1 MDTDLDVTSYTT
13 SELLKY
19 FGLTHASDHQE
30 LVAAYNMKLK
40 NVLKLSSISHQEDF
54 TSFLDKC
61 YEILEVVVSK
71 DMMKR
76 QINPITPDVTSY
88 LLNVDSTFRNQKQS
102 ASSTD
107 FTIELP
113 TNLDRVISMKIVSSE
128 IPLIS
133 YNFSSRNKNNSF
145 LIKINDDEPV
155 ILTIPDGCWYSKE
168 LSDFINSA
176 LSASETANILRFN
189 IDDQSGKSSF
199 HFISE
204 QVNKSYSI
212 TNRYNHNDF
221 SKSCLYI
228 LGFSES
234 DLRIVNDQDTY
245 LYGTEVYYG
254 WWSSSGVFGR
264 TFDPYYYVY
273 VDDFV
278 GNSTNHQIIGIQPEG
293 YIGTNYLARVEVR
306 CSAFNRNI
314 GHKTYIERNYFGGVR
329 IRKLHIKILDKFG
342 NVIDIGD
349 SNISLLFKFVREYS
363 S

>member
-40 NVLKLSSISHQEDF
+40 NVLKLSNISHQEDF
-54 TSFLDKC
+54 KSFLDKC

-145 LIKINDDEPV
+145 LIKINDDDPV
-155 ILTIPDGCWYSKE
+155 VS
-168 LSDFINSA
+168 
-176 LSASETANILRFN
+176 
-189 IDDQSGKSSF
+189 
-199 HFISE
+199 
-204 QVNKSYSI
+204 
-212 TNRYNHNDF
+212 
-221 SKSCLYI
+221 
-228 LGFSES
+228 
-234 DLRIVNDQDTY
+234 
-245 LYGTEVYYG
+245 
-254 WWSSSGVFGR
+254 
-264 TFDPYYYVY
+264 
-273 VDDFV
+273 
-278 GNSTNHQIIGIQPEG
+278 
-293 YIGTNYLARVEVR
+293 
-306 CSAFNRNI
+306 
-314 GHKTYIERNYFGGVR
+314 
-329 IRKLHIKILDKFG
+329 
-342 NVIDIGD
+342 
-349 SNISLLFKFVREYS
+349 
-363 S
+363 